1 MDDLAPVALWP
12 ADWENTIDYKRE
24 FAFENP
30 RVVGTEVL
38 TTPTTAALI
47 ATRIR

>member
-1 MDDLAPVALWP
+1 MDDLTPVALWP
-12 ADWENTIDYKRE
+12 ADWDSTIDYKRE

-47 ATRIR
+47 VTRIR